1 MRFGL
6 FVPAFAELADPRRVA
21 DLAHTA
27 EESGWEGFYL
37 WDHVLR
43 PGGMGVADPWVT
55 LAAVATATER
65 VRIGTLVTP
74 LARRRPW
81 VLARQVSTL
90 DHLSGGRVVV
100 GIGLGHDGSR
110 EFSAFGEVAD
120 ARGRGRLLD
129 ESLDV
134 LRGLLGGGPV
144 KHRGDQLAVD
154 TPPFVPRPVQDPLP
168 IWAACQ
174 WPNRRPLVRA
184 ARLQGCFPIF
194 PTPVPPPPPTAT
206 EVAEVR
212 RELDRLGARPDLDLV
227 VRCSMSLEEPSA
239 LRRRVSE
246 LGEAGVTW
254 MLEGFAPGEPPPAVV
269 EQVVRRGPPQ

>member
-43 PGGMGVADPWVT
+43 PGGMGVADPWGT
-55 LAAVATATER
+55 PAAVATATER

-144 KHRGDQLAVD
+144 KHRGDQLAVE

-254 MLEGFAPGEPPPAVV
+254 
-269 EQVVRRGPPQ
+269 

>member
-21 DLAHTA
+21 TLAHTA
-27 EESGWEGFYL
+27 EEAGGEGFFL
-37 WDHVLR
+37 WDHVLGR
-43 PGGMGVADPWVT
+43 GGMGVADPWVT

-74 LARRRPW
+74 LSRRRPW
-81 VLARQVSTL
+81 VMARHVISL
-90 DHLSGGRVVV
+90 DRLSGGRVVV
-100 GIGLGHDGSR
+100 GIGLGHDGWH

-120 ARGRGRLLD
+120 TAARARLLD

-134 LRGLLGGGPV
+134 LKRLLNGEPV
-144 KHRGDQLAVD
+144 RHQGEQLTVD
-154 TPPFVPRPVQDPLP
+154 TEPFTPGPLQEPVP

-194 PTPVPPPPPTAT
+194 PAPIPPPPPTPH

-212 RELDRLGARPDLDLV
+212 NELDRLGAAPDIDVV
-227 VRCSMSLEEPSA
+227 VRCSLSLEEPSG
-239 LRRRVSE
+239 LQRRVADLE
-246 LGEAGVTW
+246 EAGVTW
-254 MLEGFAPGEPPPAVV
+254 MLEGFAPGEPPVTVV
-269 EQVVRRGPPQ
+269 EDVVRRGPPR